1 MSRRTT
7 TIAPDYF
14 DELYAQD
21 SDPWKFATSPY
32 EAEKYART
40 LAALPEPRYRNALE
54 VGCSIGV
61 LTSLLAPRC
70 ERLLALD
77 AAAAPL
83 EAARRRCEHHAHVS
97 FACAFVPGEWPP
109 GEFDLILLSEVVYYL
124 DANDVAELATK
135 AAGSLAPGGTIALVH
150 WTGETNYPLT
160 GDEAAELF
168 IAGLKDLV
176 EIVDAQRSPGYRI
189 DVLKRR

>member
-1 MSRRTT
+1 MSRLTK

-14 DELYAQD
+14 EQLYAQD
-21 SDPWKFATSPY
+21 GDPWKFATSAY

-40 LAALPEPRYRNALE
+40 LTALLEPRYRNALE
-54 VGCSIGV
+54 IGCSIGV

-70 ERLLALD
+70 ERLLAVD

-83 EAARRRCEHHAHVS
+83 IEARRRCKRHANVS
-97 FACAFVPGEWPP
+97 LARAFVPGEWPQ

-124 DANDVAELATK
+124 DANDVADLAK
-135 AAGSLAPGGTIALVH
+135 RAAGALAPRGTVALVH
-150 WTGETNYPLT
+150 WTGETNYPLS

-168 IAGLKDLV
+168 IACLQDSV
-176 EIVDAQRSPGYRI
+176 EIVDAQRGPGYRL

>member
-1 MSRRTT
+1 MSRRAT

-14 DELYAQD
+14 EQLYAQD
-21 SDPWKFATSPY
+21 GDPWKFATSAY

-40 LAALPEPRYRNALE
+40 LAALPELRYRNALE

-83 EAARRRCEHHAHVS
+83 VEARRRCEVHANVA
-97 FACAFVPGEWPP
+97 FARAFVPREWPQ

-124 DANDVAELATK
+124 DAKDVGGLATK

-160 GDEAAELF
+160 GDEAAEMF
-168 IAGLKDLV
+168 IASLTDLV
-176 EIVDAQRSPGYRI
+176 EIVEAQRFPGYRL